1 MSNDGLNHYINR
13 LNGLIEK
20 LSPTQTRAL
29 NQELARD
36 IRRRNA
42 QRIQAN
48 IEPDG
53 SVMAP
58 RQSPPTRPLRSNET
72 IKPGQKFQY
81 MGSEVQMRTIKTPET
96 AANPSR
102 SSTKSHDSRYIWGYD
117 LEQGGIRKYRRDR
130 IEMPA
135 ATAAAQKRARM
146 FKKIHRFTYL
156 KQQISPTE
164 AAIGYPGGL
173 TAYIA
178 AAHQHGLGNRPERRL
193 LGFSQ
198 DDLRYIQDT
207 VISHLAA
214 SI

>member
-1 MSNDGLNHYINR
+1 MTALTHYITE
-13 LNGLIEK
+13 LQGLIEK
-20 LSPTQTRAL
+20 LSPAQPRTL
-29 NQELARD
+29 NQELASEL
-36 IRRRNA
+36 RRRNA
-42 QRIQAN
+42 RRIKTN
-48 IEPDG
+48 IEPEG
-53 SVMAP
+53 GAMTP
-58 RQSPPTRPLRSNET
+58 RQAQPTRPLRSNET
-72 IKPGQKFQY
+72 IKPGQKFLY
-81 MGSEVQMRTIKTPET
+81 LGSEVYMRNIKTQKS
-96 AANPSR
+96 ADNPSR
-102 SSTKSHDSRYIWGYD
+102 PSTQSYNSRYIWGYAYD
-117 LEQGGIRKYRRDR
+117 TGIRKYRRDW

-135 ATAAAQKRARM
+135 ATAAAKKRARM

-156 KQQISPTE
+156 KQQISHTE

>member
-1 MSNDGLNHYINR
+1 MTALTHYITE
-13 LNGLIEK
+13 LQGLIEK
-20 LSPTQTRAL
+20 LSPAQTRTL
-29 NQELARD
+29 NQELASEL
-36 IRRRNA
+36 RRRNA
-42 QRIQAN
+42 RRIQTN
-48 IEPDG
+48 IEPEG
-53 SVMAP
+53 GAMTP
-58 RQSPPTRPLRSNET
+58 RQAQPTRPLRSNET
-72 IKPGQKFQY
+72 IKPGQKFLYLGNEVY
-81 MGSEVQMRTIKTPET
+81 MRNIKTQKS
-96 AANPSR
+96 ADNPSR
-102 SSTKSHDSRYIWGYD
+102 PSTQSYNSRYIWGYAYD
-117 LEQGGIRKYRRDR
+117 TGIRKYRRDW

-135 ATAAAQKRARM
+135 ATAAAKKRARM

-156 KQQISPTE
+156 KQQISHTE

>member
-29 NQELARD
+29 NRELARD

-72 IKPGQKFQY
+72 IKPGQKFLYLGNEVY
-81 MGSEVQMRTIKTPET
+81 MRNIKTQKS
-96 AANPSR
+96 ADNPSR
-102 SSTKSHDSRYIWGYD
+102 PSTQSYNSRYIWGYAYD
-117 LEQGGIRKYRRDR
+117 TGIRKYRRDW

-135 ATAAAQKRARM
+135 ATAAAKKRARM

-178 AAHQHGLGNRPERRL
+178 AAHQHGLGNLPERRL
-193 LGFSQ
+193 LGFSP
-198 DDLRYIQDT
+198 DDLRHIEET
-207 VISHLAA
+207 VIAHLAKA
-214 SI
+214 AG